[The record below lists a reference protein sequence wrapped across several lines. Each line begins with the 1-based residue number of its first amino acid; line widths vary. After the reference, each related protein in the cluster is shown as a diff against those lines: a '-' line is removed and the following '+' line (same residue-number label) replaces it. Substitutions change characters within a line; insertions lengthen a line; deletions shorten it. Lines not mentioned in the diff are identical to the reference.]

1 MEHERPQLVVDTNTL
16 LRALANAE
24 SPSGKVLGA
33 CERRRTVILLSKPV
47 IDEYRRVLA
56 LVLTDSRKNR
66 IPPRHIELVLRR
78 LRYIGEYHRTV
89 RSRFEYPRDP
99 TDSMLISLAIEG
111 RATHIVS
118 HDKDL
123 LSLPNSR
130 TEAGKRFRQRL
141 PQTRVVTAFALLE
154 ESPWIGELM

>member
-1 MEHERPQLVVDTNTL
+1 MEHERLQLVVDTNTL
-16 LRALANAE
+16 LRGLANAE
-24 SPSGKVLGA
+24 SASARVLKA
-33 CERRRTVILLSKPV
+33 CELRRAVILLSKPV
-47 IDEYRRVLA
+47 MDEYRRVLGI
-56 LVLTDSRKNR
+56 VLADSRKNR
-66 IPPRHIELVLRR
+66 ITPREIELVLRR

-99 TDSMLISLAIEG
+99 TDSMLISLAIQG

-141 PQTRVVTAFALLE
+141 PQIRVVTALTLLKE
-154 ESPWIGELM
+154 HPWIGELR